1 MLFCSTLLIFIF
13 FISFR
18 SGSFSALCLFLLFI
32 VVPAGEGG
40 GLVLDD
46 CGRVF
51 PIPGV
56 DGDGVGG
63 DGVILGGCGGGFLVA
78 RVVGG

>member
-1 MLFCSTLLIFIF
+1 MVS
-13 FISFR
+13 
-18 SGSFSALCLFLLFI
+18 
-32 VVPAGEGG
+32 AGEGG

-63 DGVILGGCGGGFLVA
+63 DGVILGGGGGCFLVA